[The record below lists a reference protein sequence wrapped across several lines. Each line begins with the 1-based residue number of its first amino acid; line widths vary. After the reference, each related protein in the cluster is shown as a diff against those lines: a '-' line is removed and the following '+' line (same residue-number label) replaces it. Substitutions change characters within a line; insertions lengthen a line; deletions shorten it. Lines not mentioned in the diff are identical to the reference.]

1 MVKRINHNFLSDIS
15 PLVTFDINQGSPLVD
30 LDTSENGKFE
40 DSRSVLRLE
49 VSGKDSV
56 TNRDSI
62 AKDIVLSDSS
72 MFSSNVNNNQSNAR
86 EKGLREPES
95 KYPKKLKGL
104 EKDSIPDDV
113 DNLGGPAQDRAKK
126 IYADPLSL
134 PPKDGMNKRTGKAI
148 KNKKGPPVKIF
159 KLAGDSEACIEIGK
173 DFVRIK
179 AGDGSFI
186 IINKSSI
193 NAGTSNMN
201 WQMSPEQIT
210 YHGLLNQANPIMGM
224 FPISPKYLLTAG
236 PIIALANAFR
246 TNVLIGSAVGIIV

>member
-1 MVKRINHNFLSDIS
+1 MAKRINHNFLSDIS

-30 LDTSENGKFE
+30 LNTSSNGKFE
-40 DSRSVLRLE
+40 DPKD
-49 VSGKDSV
+49 VSKPEAVFIDPI
-56 TNRDSI
+56 T
-62 AKDIVLSDSS
+62 KDIVLSGDST
-72 MFSSNVNNNQSNAR
+72 FGVNTNANKFLTK
-86 EKGLREPES
+86 EKGLRQAES

-113 DNLGGPAQDRAKK
+113 DNINGAAQDRAKK
-126 IYADPLSL
+126 SYADPLKL
-134 PPKDGMNKRTGKAI
+134 PPRDGVNKRTGKTM

-193 NAGTSNMN
+193 NAGSSNMN